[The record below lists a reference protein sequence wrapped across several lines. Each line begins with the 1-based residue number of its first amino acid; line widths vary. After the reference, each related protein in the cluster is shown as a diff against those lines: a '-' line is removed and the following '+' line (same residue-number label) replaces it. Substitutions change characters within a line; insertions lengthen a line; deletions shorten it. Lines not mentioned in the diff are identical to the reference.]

1 MREIILSW
9 KQVGRR
15 VPALRR
21 TYLRKWLVLVVL
33 VVVVDSGC
41 QKSSDETLLSSHPA
55 SSRVAAPSSFG
66 AGFMLSSAPVQVGHP
81 IKLSDLSDSEIRF
94 GIAPKRG
101 PGVTYQ
107 DDIIL
112 MEQGDK
118 AIQSFASDGMSWTLD
133 ANAPQVNDIQVGKVL
148 FATDRCAGRVLAVQ
162 HNGGSVSVVLGP
174 VQLNELVKEGNF
186 AYDQPLDL
194 NNAIVV
200 VAPDYAGALGSK
212 AMHDEMQKPAQT
224 SRNEKPHSFNRTV
237 SYYVVSD
244 HGKWTPMRTVT
255 SGGVTLRS
263 GEYHPEQSSVRRAAF
278 QGQIPIPGTGS
289 TVPGFGGAGAPLPVP
304 LPKLKQLDFNNL
316 QATPCAFDCGG
327 IGAKIYQEKDGV
339 KVSISIVF
347 HLNNPHLVFDA
358 SVGNGSVNASVQL
371 FGGAGV
377 TVTVDAATDSSFTNI
392 QGNIKELGI
401 VPAEINVP
409 IGGLFVPL
417 TAKLS
422 QAVDITSGFSART
435 SVLHGEGSVDL
446 DGEIS
451 ATYRTGRGW
460 DVPKPTAT
468 VKNNLAGM
476 ISGVSVGI
484 NSFIFAFSQRLMV
497 GVGTMGFAAGP
508 YVDLQTLL
516 TVLKQSSTTWVDCRQ
531 ATFSVTV
538 GAGIGYS
545 MPKIVAS
552 VINTILQLFGAKP
565 IPSWGSIVALPKRI
579 EIVSRR
585 DMIPATCAGGG

>member
-1 MREIILSW
+1 VRAYLEKSAVLIL
-9 KQVGRR
+9 
-15 VPALRR
+15 
-21 TYLRKWLVLVVL
+21 L
-33 VVVVDSGC
+33 VVVFGSAC
-41 QKSSDETLLSSHPA
+41 RKSDTTEHVSISHSSAKPA
-55 SSRVAAPSSFG
+55 LG
-66 AGFMLSSAPVQVGHP
+66 DGFMLSNAPVQVGHS
-81 IKLSDLSDSEIRF
+81 IKLSDLSESEVHF
-94 GIAPKRG
+94 GISPKRG

-118 AIQSFASDGMSWTLD
+118 AIQSFASDGMSWTFD
-133 ANAPQVNDIQVGKVL
+133 ANAPQVSDIQVGKVL
-148 FATDRCAGRVLAVQ
+148 FATDRCAGKVLAVQ
-162 HNGGSVSVVLGP
+162 KNGSSVSVVLGP
-174 VQLNELVKEGNF
+174 VLLNELVKEGNF
-186 AYDQPLDL
+186 SYDQPLDL
-194 NNAIVV
+194 NNAIAV

-212 AMHDEMQKPAQT
+212 AMNDALQKPGQT
-224 SRNEKPHSFNRTV
+224 SRSEKRHSFHQDV
-237 SYYVVSD
+237 SYYAVSD

-255 SGGVTLRS
+255 PGGVALHS
-263 GEYHPEQSSVRRAAF
+263 AEYHPKPVSLKRAAF
-278 QGQIPIPGTGS
+278 QAQIPNIPGS
-289 TVPGFGGAGAPLPVP
+289 IPNLGGTNAPFPLPF
-304 LPKLKQLDFNNL
+304 PKLKQLDFNNL

-339 KVSISIVF
+339 KVWITIVF
-347 HLNNPHLVFDA
+347 HLNHPHLVFDA
-358 SVGNGSVNASVQL
+358 SVGNGGVNANVQL
-371 FGGAGV
+371 FGGVGV
-377 TVTVDAATDSSFTNI
+377 TVTVDASAGSDFTNI
-392 QGNIKELGI
+392 KGNIKELGI

-422 QAVDITSGFSART
+422 QALDITSGFSART

-460 DVPKPTAT
+460 DIPKPTAT

-552 VINTILQLFGAKP
+552 VINTILGLFGAKP

-585 DMIPATCAGGG
+585 DMIPANCAGGGS